1 MKIEEI
7 CLTAV
12 KLGYMLQG
20 LKNRQVKAW
29 YAHVEQLPVQETCET
44 ILIVSRQL
52 MTACAHGY
60 DINPV
65 GTIQRKV

>member
-7 CLTAV
+7 YVNSV
-12 KLGYMLQG
+12 KLGYMLQE

-29 YAHVEQLPVQETCET
+29 Y
-44 ILIVSRQL
+44 
-52 MTACAHGY
+52 AHGY

-65 GTIQRKV
+65 GTIQRKVYL

>member
-1 MKIEEI
+1 MMSELYINYKVKMKVEKIYVNI
-7 CLTAV
+7 V

-29 YAHVEQLPVQETCET
+29 YAH
-44 ILIVSRQL
+44 
-52 MTACAHGY
+52 GY

-65 GTIQRKV
+65 GTIQRKVYL

>member
-1 MKIEEI
+1 MKIEKI
-7 CLTAV
+7 YVNIV

-29 YAHVEQLPVQETCET
+29 YV
-44 ILIVSRQL
+44 
-52 MTACAHGY
+52 HGY

-65 GTIQRKV
+65 GTIQRKVYL

>member
-1 MKIEEI
+1 MMSEFYISYKVKVKIEEI

-29 YAHVEQLPVQETCET
+29 YV
-44 ILIVSRQL
+44 
-52 MTACAHGY
+52 HGY

-65 GTIQRKV
+65 GTIQRKVYL

>member
-1 MKIEEI
+1 MSELYINYKVKMKVEKIYVNI
-7 CLTAV
+7 V

-29 YAHVEQLPVQETCET
+29 YV
-44 ILIVSRQL
+44 
-52 MTACAHGY
+52 HGY

-65 GTIQRKV
+65 GTI